1 MFENILPD
9 PFGRKAAPVTEI
21 YFTVVSAK
29 DFSRMHLK
37 SLFKRG
43 KMKIFNILCRMS
55 QFFHL
60 S

>member
-9 PFGRKAAPVTEI
+9 PFGRKAAPLTEI

-37 SLFKRG
+37 KSFQKG
-43 KMKIFNILCRMS
+43 KNENFQYFI
-55 QFFHL
+55 
-60 S
+60 